1 VTNPLAV
8 LPVIERELL
17 ARQLPSGG
25 WSFFQSSA
33 QAALEPTCLSLLALR
48 SSQSPLVTRAR
59 NFVLRI
65 QNPNG
70 SWPAFV
76 DDDGD
81 GAWVTSLAVMALQ
94 DFSEATSLRLSGLSW
109 LLHSAGRESNWFW
122 KWKFRTTDL
131 HVRFNPDKFGWPWMP
146 GTTSWVIPTA
156 FAILAI
162 TESPCTCGLEG
173 VDYRLQRGRE
183 MLLDR
188 ACPGGGWNAG
198 NGVVYG
204 FPLVPHP
211 DATAIAL
218 LAFLLET
225 SSSIV
230 RQSLQWLQE
239 IVPILSAPWSLAWA
253 TLALAAHQ
261 YPLASCVDKLALF
274 SDIQH
279 IEDTATVAALHLAFS
294 AVGGMNPFGR
304 TQ

>member
-1 VTNPLAV
+1 MNNALAV

-25 WSFFQSSA
+25 WSFFRSSA
-33 QAALEPTCLSLLALR
+33 QPALEPTCLSLLALR
-48 SSQSPLVTRAR
+48 SSQSPLVTRAH
-59 NFVLRI
+59 NFVLRL

-76 DDDGD
+76 GDDGD

-94 DFSEATSLRLSGLSW
+94 DSLEATSQRLSGLSW

-122 KWKFRTTDL
+122 KWKFRTTDR
-131 HVRFNPDKFGWPWMP
+131 HVRFNPDKFGWPWMA
-146 GTTSWVIPTA
+146 GTNSWVIPTA

-173 VDYRLQRGRE
+173 VGYRIQRGRE
-183 MLLDR
+183 MLVDR

-204 FPLVPHP
+204 LPLVPHP
-211 DATAIAL
+211 DASGIAL
-218 LAFLLET
+218 LAF
-225 SSSIV
+225 SPDNASSIV
-230 RQSLQWLQE
+230 QQSLRWLQE
-239 IVPILSAPWSLAWA
+239 TVPTLSTPWSLAWA

-261 YPLASCVDKLALF
+261 CPLASCVHKLVLF
-274 SDIQH
+274 SDVQG
-279 IEDTATVAALHLAFS
+279 IEDTATIAALHLAFS
-294 AVGGMNPFGR
+294 AVGGMNPLRR
-304 TQ
+304 TP